1 MGNYQLAD
9 KLTFYTSYP
18 LYAYASGMLGEI
30 TSTTDLSEE
39 QLFNLI
45 SLNPSKISS
54 FTNELDDDIIFNLS
68 QKIQPDFFM
77 TLGHNFAETNQN
89 ISLLASVNAVDT
101 QLSTS
106 QVVNSNIDGD
116 CDYNGWSLASISGGI
131 ECDAM
136 KLIFNNG
143 AENMIGS
150 VLWGKK
156 WIAPQNVD
164 VNQTL
169 KVSYGYKAKKSV
181 SGKTISTLN
190 YSKTGKWL
198 LDAWE
203 LDGNTSDTR
212 NEPTNSRN
220 GIRTWSVNFSFLQDS
235 KMMAQNNML
244 NSNNWTQDTQG
255 EYLTGSD
262 VPSASDT
269 NNSTDFYT
277 SVIKMTMGGHL
288 PLVVN
293 INSDSTNSDQWAIV
307 RISDYQVT
315 QANPKFINY
324 KLTLEEQV

>member
-9 KLTFYTSYP
+9 KLTFYCSYP
-18 LYAYASGMLGEI
+18 LYAYASGMLELAE
-30 TSTTDLSEE
+30 SDTDLTQE

-45 SLNPSKISS
+45 NLNPSKISTFNTEALDNIS
-54 FTNELDDDIIFNLS
+54 FYINHNI
-68 QKIQPDFFM
+68 KPDFFM
-77 TLGHNFAETNQN
+77 TLGHNFAEQQN
-89 ISLLASVNAVDT
+89 LTLEGDDGQI
-101 QLSTS
+101 STS
-106 QVVNSNIDGD
+106 QVVNSNIDTD
-116 CDYNGWSLASISGGI
+116 CEYNGWSLVDLSNVDSKSMI
-131 ECDAM
+131 M
-136 KLIFNNG
+136 QFNNP

-203 LDGNTSDTR
+203 LDDQLADTR
-212 NEPTNSRN
+212 NISTNSRN
-220 GIRTWSVNFSFLQDS
+220 GIRTWNVNFSFLQDS

-244 NSNNWTQDTQG
+244 NSNNWTQDSQS
-255 EYLTGSD
+255 EYSTGADGS
-262 VPSASDT
+262 SLSDT

-288 PLVVN
+288 PLVIN
-293 INSDSTNSDQWAIV
+293 ISDSTNSDQWAIV

-315 QANPKFINY
+315 QSNPKFINY

>member
-18 LYAYASGMLGEI
+18 LYAYASGMLELAESD
-30 TSTTDLSEE
+30 TNLTQE

-45 SLNPSKISS
+45 NLNPSKISTFNTEALDNIS
-54 FTNELDDDIIFNLS
+54 FYINHSI
-68 QKIQPDFFM
+68 KPDFFM
-77 TLGHNFAETNQN
+77 TLGHNFADQQN
-89 ISLLASVNAVDT
+89 LTLEGDDGQI
-101 QLSTS
+101 STS
-106 QVVNSNIDGD
+106 QVVNSNIDTD
-116 CDYNGWSLASISGGI
+116 CEYNGWSLVDLSNVDSKSMI
-131 ECDAM
+131 M
-136 KLIFNNG
+136 QFNNA

-156 WIAPQNVD
+156 WTAPQNVD

-203 LDGNTSDTR
+203 LDADTSDTR

-220 GIRTWSVNFSFLQDS
+220 GIRTWNVNFSFLQDS

-244 NSNNWTQDTQG
+244 NSNNWTQDSQS
-255 EYLTGSD
+255 EYSTGADGS
-262 VPSASDT
+262 SLYDT

-288 PLVVN
+288 PLVVK
-293 INSDSTNSDQWAIV
+293 ISDSTNSDQWAIV
-307 RISDYQVT
+307 RISDYQIT
-315 QANPKFINY
+315 QTNPKFINY

>member
-1 MGNYQLAD
+1 MGNYQLASQIS
-9 KLTFYTSYP
+9 FYPNYL
-18 LYAYASGMLGEI
+18 LYAYASGMIEI
-30 TSTTDLSEE
+30 ADTDTNLTQE

-45 SLNPSKISS
+45 NLNPSKISTFDVNESNFIKFKVNHS
-54 FTNELDDDIIFNLS
+54 FNA
-68 QKIQPDFFM
+68 DFFM
-77 TLGHNFAETNQN
+77 TLGHDFTTQNQN
-89 ISLLASVNAVDT
+89 LTLKGDDSE
-101 QLSTS
+101 LSTS
-106 QVVNSNIDGD
+106 QIVNSNVGND
-116 CDYNGWSLASISGGI
+116 CEYNGWSLVGLNNDLQTFDIVFNQNNNNSIGTFLLGR
-131 ECDAM
+131 
-136 KLIFNNG
+136 KF
-143 AENMIGS
+143 
-150 VLWGKK
+150 V
-156 WIAPQNVD
+156 APQNVD
-164 VNQTL
+164 VSQTHS
-169 KVSYGYKAKKSV
+169 VSYGYKSKKSV

-203 LDGNTSDTR
+203 LDDQLADTR
-212 NEPTNSRN
+212 NMPTNSRN

-293 INSDSTNSDQWAIV
+293 ISDSANSDQWAIV

>member
-89 ISLLASVNAVDT
+89 ISLFADDVE
-101 QLSTS
+101 LSTS
-106 QVVNSNIDGD
+106 QVVNSNIDTD
-116 CDYNGWSLASISGGI
+116 CDYNGWSLASISNGS
-131 ECDAM
+131 ELEEM
-136 KLIFNNG
+136 KLRFNNG

-203 LDGNTSDTR
+203 LDANTADTR
-212 NEPTNSRN
+212 NMPTNSRN
-220 GIRTWSVNFSFLQDS
+220 GIRTWNVNFSFLQDS

-244 NSNNWTQDTQG
+244 NSNNFTQDTQG
-255 EYLTGSD
+255 EYSLAADNSSSD
-262 VPSASDT
+262 FDT
-269 NNSTDFYT
+269 NNSTDFY
-277 SVIKMTMGGHL
+277 SAVIKQTMGGHL
-288 PLVVN
+288 PLV
-293 INSDSTNSDQWAIV
+293 IKISDSTNLDQWAIV
-307 RISDYQVT
+307 RISDYSISQT
-315 QANPKFINY
+315 NPKFVNY
-324 KLTLEEQV
+324 KLVLEEQV